1 MFQSILLQSFDFQ
14 TMIYVSFNCPQ
25 AVTEVIILFWDTSL
39 RFSTELQGL
48 PEFASLTS
56 TVSTQ
61 ILVWVFYVINAST
74 FVKKEVAQERN
85 TKQTRLLGE

>member
-14 TMIYVSFNCPQ
+14 AMIYVSFNCPQ

-61 ILVWVFYVINAST
+61 ILVWVLYVINAST
-74 FVKKEVAQERN
+74 FVKKEIACDRIS
-85 TKQTRLLGE
+85 K